1 MERRRRTFPSEM
13 VILMAITVNKDAGKK
28 LLNRPMDV
36 TGEYIG
42 FLYDSL
48 VKRGYLRENSSRG
61 YQLTTKGRET
71 LFEFLHENKTRV
83 KDTIKRLQQLGID
96 ISQEH
101 EIDKLE
107 KEAIGVK

>member
-1 MERRRRTFPSEM
+1 MFPSEM
-13 VILMAITVNKDAGKK
+13 VILMAIAVNKDAGKK

-42 FLYDSL
+42 YLYDSL
-48 VKRGYLRENSSRG
+48 VRRNYLKENSSRG
-61 YQLTTKGRET
+61 YQLTTKGRES
-71 LFEFLHENKTRV
+71 LFEFLYKNKTRV

-96 ISQEH
+96 ISQEQ

-107 KEAIGVK
+107 KEVIRVK